1 MDKLS
6 KIAQKHDTDKGLNH
20 HGYTPIYDKYF
31 NQYVGKSITFLEIG
45 IGGYEFNNRGGGSLN
60 MWAEYFENAKIIGVD
75 LYDKSQIKKDSRVE
89 IHKFSQDH
97 GMAFFN
103 LFQQG
108 IPDIVIDDAS
118 HRNDLTI
125 QTFKI
130 VFPYLKE
137 GAIYVVEDTHTSY
150 WKEHFNGTNDLESQE
165 TIIGFFR
172 NQLHSLQIES
182 GVENYYGIK
191 SIHFYNKQIFIFK

>member
-6 KIAQKHDTDKGLNH
+6 LIAQKHDTDKGLNH
-20 HGYTPIYDKYF
+20 HGYTPVYDKYF
-31 NQYVGKSITFLEIG
+31 SQYVGKGITFLEIG
-45 IGGYEFNNRGGGSLN
+45 IGGYEFNDRGGGSLN

-75 LYDKSQIKKDSRVE
+75 LYDKSEIKKDSRVE
-89 IHKFSQDH
+89 IHKFSQDD
-97 GMAFFN
+97 GMAFYN

-150 WKEHFNGTNDLESQE
+150 WKEHFNGSMDLESQE

-172 NQLHSLQIES
+172 NQLHSLQVES
-182 GVENYYGIK
+182 GVENYFGIK

>member
-6 KIAQKHDTDKGLNH
+6 LIAQKYDTDKGIQH
-20 HGYTPIYDKYF
+20 HGYTPIYHSYF
-31 NQYVGKSITFLEIG
+31 EKFIGKGIKFLEIG
-45 IGGYEFNNRGGGSLN
+45 IGGYHFNDRGGGSLN
-60 MWAEYFENAKIIGVD
+60 MWAEYFENAKVIGVD

-89 IHKFSQDH
+89 IHKFSQDD

-108 IPDIVIDDAS
+108 VPDIVIDDAS

-150 WKEHFNGTNDLESQE
+150 WSEHYNGSNDLEFQDS
-165 TIIGFFR
+165 IIGFFR
-172 NQLHSLQIES
+172 KQLHSLQLES
-182 GVENYYGIK
+182 NLENYFNIK

>member
-1 MDKLS
+1 MDRLS
-6 KIAQKHDTDKGLNH
+6 QIAQKHDTDKGLNYH
-20 HGYTPIYDKYF
+20 EYTPVYDKYF
-31 NQYVGKSITFLEIG
+31 SQYVGKGITFLEIG
-45 IGGYEFNNRGGGSLN
+45 IGGYEFNDRGGGSLN

-75 LYDKSQIKKDSRVE
+75 LYDKSQIKKDSRVQ
-89 IHKFSQDH
+89 IHKFSQDN

-182 GVENYYGIK
+182 GVENYFGIK

>member
-6 KIAQKHDTDKGLNH
+6 QIAQGHDTDKGLQH
-20 HGYTPIYDKYF
+20 HCYTPVYDKYF
-31 NQYVGKSITFLEIG
+31 NQFIGKGITFLEIG
-45 IGGYEFNNRGGGSLN
+45 IGGYEYKNRGGGSLN

-75 LYDKSQIKKDSRVE
+75 LYDKSEIKKDSRVE
-89 IHKFSQDH
+89 IHKFRQDD

-108 IPDIVIDDAS
+108 IPDVVVDDAS

-125 QTFKI
+125 QTFKV

-137 GAIYVVEDTHTSY
+137 GAIYVIEDTHTSY
-150 WKEHFNGTNDLESQE
+150 WSEHYNGSSDLKSDN
-165 TIIGFFR
+165 TTVGFFR
-172 NQLHSLQIES
+172 NLLHTLYIES
-182 GVENYYGIK
+182 NQENIYNIK
-191 SIHFYNKQIFIFK
+191 SIHFYNKQIFVFK

>member
-6 KIAQKHDTDKGLNH
+6 QIAQKHDTDKGLNH

-31 NQYVGKSITFLEIG
+31 SQYVGKSITFLEIG

-182 GVENYYGIK
+182 GVENYFGIK

>member
-20 HGYTPIYDKYF
+20 HGYTPVYDKYF
-31 NQYVGKSITFLEIG
+31 NQYVGKGITFLEIG
-45 IGGYEFNNRGGGSLN
+45 IGGYEFNDRGGGSLN
-60 MWAEYFENAKIIGVD
+60 MWAEYFENAEIIGVD
-75 LYDKSQIKKDSRVE
+75 LYDKSQIKKDSRVQ
-89 IHKFSQDH
+89 IHKFSQDN

-108 IPDIVIDDAS
+108 IPEIVIDDAS

-150 WKEHFNGTNDLESQE
+150 WKEHFNGTNDLESQQ

-182 GVENYYGIK
+182 GVENYFGIK

>member
-1 MDKLS
+1 MDRLS
-6 KIAQKHDTDKGLNH
+6 QIAQKHDTDKGLNY
-20 HGYTPIYDKYF
+20 HGYTPVYDKYF
-31 NQYVGKSITFLEIG
+31 SQYVGKGITFLEIG
-45 IGGYEFNNRGGGSLN
+45 IGGYEFNDRGGGSLN

-75 LYDKSQIKKDSRVE
+75 LFDKSQIKKDSRVE
-89 IHKFSQDH
+89 IHKFSQDN

-137 GAIYVVEDTHTSY
+137 GGIYVVEDTHTSY
-150 WKEHFNGTNDLESQE
+150 WKEHFNGTNNLESQE

-182 GVENYYGIK
+182 GVENYFGIK